1 VSPGVAV
8 KVTTLGVGPL
18 QENCYLVVDEAS
30 REAALVDPGAEG
42 ERLVRAVQESGA
54 RLVAVWLTHAHFDHV
69 GAVGAVQ
76 RAFGVPIHLHPAEA
90 PLYAR
95 AAASARSY
103 GLELEQP
110 PDADAPLAEGDVVS
124 LGELRF
130 DVWHAPG
137 HAPGHVV
144 FVGAGAAF
152 VGDCLFAGSVGRTD
166 LPLADPRQL
175 ARTLERLS
183 TLPPETV
190 VYPGHGPATTI
201 GAELASNPFLNG
213 SIRLVRG

>member
-1 VSPGVAV
+1 V
-8 KVTTLGVGPL
+8 KVTTFSVGPL
-18 QENCYLVVDEAS
+18 QENCHLVVDDASGEAV
-30 REAALVDPGAEG
+30 LVDPGAEG

-54 RLVAVWLTHAHFDHV
+54 RLVAIWLTHAHFDHV

-76 RAFGVPIHLHPAEA
+76 RAFAVPIHLHPADA

-95 AAASARSY
+95 ASASAGAY
-103 GLELEQP
+103 GLDIEQP
-110 PDADAPLAEGDVVS
+110 PAADVALADGDVLS

-144 FVGAGAAF
+144 FVGNGVAF

-166 LPLADPRQL
+166 LPFADPRQL
-175 ARTLERLS
+175 AATLERLA

-190 VYPGHGPATTI
+190 VYSGHGPATTI